1 MKTIGEVF
9 ESPQFSAHLAEGRRL
24 LLWQRAADAALTEL
38 GGEGGGLECRVTGA
52 TGGTTGGTGG
62 RLELQAADAATA
74 TRLRHIAPAFLAAFN
89 RAAKTE
95 MREMRIRV
103 APGN

>member
-9 ESPQFSAHLAEGRRL
+9 ESPPFSAHLAEGRRL
-24 LLWQRAADAALTEL
+24 LLWQRAADAALAEL
-38 GGEGGGLECRVTGA
+38 GGAGGGLECRVAGA
-52 TGGTTGGTGG
+52 TGGRGG
-62 RLELQAADAATA
+62 RLELQAADAGTA

-95 MREMRIRV
+95 MREVRIRV
-103 APGN
+103 SPKGAG